1 MQEKNFEEKEIING
15 ENQPETE
22 QNLINN
28 EMNINNEQLNNNN
41 YEINNQEIINDNMNK
56 EEEEIHENNLDKNE
70 IITNDEAKKPI
81 IDNKNN
87 TLINENINN
96 IDNINQNNNLVYQ
109 INPSQNMNLNNLSK
123 EQREEI
129 IEKDLRALLSE
140 LSNIKE
146 QGNNYFNNKNYELAE
161 EKYKEGIQKI
171 NEFQIIQ
178 NIDEVNGQI
187 NEHLININ
195 LFNSKFHNNLST
207 VLYKQKK
214 YEESLKTA
222 EYIIQN
228 INKDHDVSYC
238 RILYCLIELKKIIL
252 ANHYAE
258 IIKKKFSKEVIAS
271 KFQAQLDRL
280 DKLNKEMSDKILNEN
295 PELKKEV
302 ISLNNN
308 MELNKEKEEQK
319 EDENEEENENK
330 IDFSKYLP
338 YILGGF
344 AFLIIGG
351 KYIYSKLKSE

>member
-70 IITNDEAKKPI
+70 LITNDEAKKPI

-207 VLYKQKK
+207 VLFKQKK

-228 INKDHDVSYC
+228 INKDHDISYC

-295 PELKKEV
+295 PELKKEL

-319 EDENEEENENK
+319 EDENK
-330 IDFSKYLP
+330 IMKYIP
-338 YILGGF
+338 YLVGGI
-344 AFLIIGG
+344 AFLLIGG
-351 KYIYSKLKSE
+351 RYIYKKLKGN

>member
-207 VLYKQKK
+207 VLFKQKK

-228 INKDHDVSYC
+228 IIKDHDVSYC

-271 KFQAQLDRL
+271 KFQE
-280 DKLNKEMSDKILNEN
+280 EMSDKILNEN

-319 EDENEEENENK
+319 EDENK
-330 IDFSKYLP
+330 IMKYIP
-338 YILGGF
+338 YLVGGI
-344 AFLIIGG
+344 AFLLIGG
-351 KYIYSKLKSE
+351 RYIYKKLKGN

>member
-207 VLYKQKK
+207 VLFKQKK

-319 EDENEEENENK
+319 EDENK
-330 IDFSKYLP
+330 IMKYIP
-338 YILGGF
+338 YLVGGI
-344 AFLIIGG
+344 AFLLIGG
-351 KYIYSKLKSE
+351 RYIYKKLKGN

>member
-207 VLYKQKK
+207 VLFKQKK

-228 INKDHDVSYC
+228 IIKDHDVSYC

-271 KFQAQLDRL
+271 KFQDQLDRL
-280 DKLNKEMSDKILNEN
+280 DKLNKEISDKILNEN
-295 PELKKEV
+295 PELKKEL

-319 EDENEEENENK
+319 EDENK
-330 IDFSKYLP
+330 IMKYIP
-338 YILGGF
+338 YLVGGI
-344 AFLIIGG
+344 AFLLIGG
-351 KYIYSKLKSE
+351 RYIYKKLKGN

>member
-207 VLYKQKK
+207 VLFKQKK

-271 KFQAQLDRL
+271 KFQDQLDRL

-319 EDENEEENENK
+319 EDENK
-330 IDFSKYLP
+330 IMKYIP
-338 YILGGF
+338 YLVGGI
-344 AFLIIGG
+344 AFLLIGG
-351 KYIYSKLKSE
+351 RYIYKKLKGN

>member
-207 VLYKQKK
+207 VLFKQKK

-271 KFQAQLDRL
+271 KFQDQLDRL

-302 ISLNNN
+302 ISLNNK

-319 EDENEEENENK
+319 EDENK
-330 IDFSKYLP
+330 IMKYIP
-338 YILGGF
+338 YLVGGI
-344 AFLIIGG
+344 AFLLIGG
-351 KYIYSKLKSE
+351 RYIYKKLKGN

>member
-207 VLYKQKK
+207 VLFKQKK

-258 IIKKKFSKEVIAS
+258 IIKKKFRKEVIAS
-271 KFQAQLDRL
+271 KFQDQLDRL

-319 EDENEEENENK
+319 EDENK
-330 IDFSKYLP
+330 IMKYIP
-338 YILGGF
+338 YLVGGI
-344 AFLIIGG
+344 AFLLIGG
-351 KYIYSKLKSE
+351 RYIYKKLKGN

>member
-146 QGNNYFNNKNYELAE
+146 QGNNYFNNQNYELAE

-207 VLYKQKK
+207 VLFKQKK

-228 INKDHDVSYC
+228 INKDHDISYC

-295 PELKKEV
+295 PELKKEL

-319 EDENEEENENK
+319 EDENK
-330 IDFSKYLP
+330 IMKYIP
-338 YILGGF
+338 YLVGGI
-344 AFLIIGG
+344 AFLLIGG
-351 KYIYSKLKSE
+351 RYIYKKLKGN

>member
-146 QGNNYFNNKNYELAE
+146 QGNNYFNNQNYELAE

-207 VLYKQKK
+207 VLFKQKK

-271 KFQAQLDRL
+271 KFQDQLDRL

-319 EDENEEENENK
+319 EDENK
-330 IDFSKYLP
+330 IMKYIP
-338 YILGGF
+338 YLVGGI
-344 AFLIIGG
+344 AFLLIGG
-351 KYIYSKLKSE
+351 RYIYKKLKGN

>member
-56 EEEEIHENNLDKNE
+56 EEEEIHENNIDKNE

-129 IEKDLRALLSE
+129 REKDLRALLSE

-207 VLYKQKK
+207 VLFKQKK

-295 PELKKEV
+295 PELKKEL

-319 EDENEEENENK
+319 EDENK
-330 IDFSKYLP
+330 IMKYIP
-338 YILGGF
+338 YLVGGI
-344 AFLIIGG
+344 AFLLIGG
-351 KYIYSKLKSE
+351 RYIYKKLKGN

>member
-123 EQREEI
+123 EQKEEI

-140 LSNIKE
+140 LSSIKE

-207 VLYKQKK
+207 VLFKQKK

-228 INKDHDVSYC
+228 INKDHDISYC

-295 PELKKEV
+295 PELKKEL

-319 EDENEEENENK
+319 EDENK
-330 IDFSKYLP
+330 IMKYIP
-338 YILGGF
+338 YLVGGI
-344 AFLIIGG
+344 AFLLIGG
-351 KYIYSKLKSE
+351 RYIYKKLKGN

>member
-207 VLYKQKK
+207 VLFKQKK

-238 RILYCLIELKKIIL
+238 RILFCLIELKKIIL

-271 KFQAQLDRL
+271 KFQDQLDRL

-319 EDENEEENENK
+319 EDENK
-330 IDFSKYLP
+330 IMKYIP
-338 YILGGF
+338 YLVGGI
-344 AFLIIGG
+344 AFLLIGG
-351 KYIYSKLKSE
+351 RYIYKKLKGN

>member
-207 VLYKQKK
+207 VLFKQKK

-228 INKDHDVSYC
+228 INKDHDISYC

-295 PELKKEV
+295 PELKKEL

-319 EDENEEENENK
+319 EDENK
-330 IDFSKYLP
+330 IMKYIP
-338 YILGGF
+338 YLVGGI
-344 AFLIIGG
+344 AFLLIGG
-351 KYIYSKLKSE
+351 KYIYKKLKGN

>member
-207 VLYKQKK
+207 VLFKQKK

-228 INKDHDVSYC
+228 IIKDHDVSYC

-319 EDENEEENENK
+319 EDENK
-330 IDFSKYLP
+330 IMKYIP
-338 YILGGF
+338 YLVGGI
-344 AFLIIGG
+344 AFLLIGG
-351 KYIYSKLKSE
+351 RYIYKKLKGN

>member
-146 QGNNYFNNKNYELAE
+146 QGNNYFNNQNYELAE

-207 VLYKQKK
+207 VLFKQKK

-228 INKDHDVSYC
+228 IIKDHDVSYC

-271 KFQAQLDRL
+271 KFQDQLDRL

-295 PELKKEV
+295 PELKKEL

-319 EDENEEENENK
+319 EDENK
-330 IDFSKYLP
+330 IMKYIP
-338 YILGGF
+338 YLVGGI
-344 AFLIIGG
+344 AFLLIGG
-351 KYIYSKLKSE
+351 RYIYKKLKGN

>member
-1 MQEKNFEEKEIING
+1 MQEKNINENEIING
-15 ENQPETE
+15 ENQPESE

-28 EMNINNEQLNNNN
+28 ELNNNN
-41 YEINNQEIINDNMNK
+41 NEQFNENNDEINNKEIKNDNINK

-70 IITNDEAKKPI
+70 IIINDEIKEPI

-87 TLINENINN
+87 SLINENINN
-96 IDNINQNNNLVYQ
+96 INNINKNNNLIYQ
-109 INPSQNMNLNNLSK
+109 NNPSQNMNLNNLSK
-123 EQREEI
+123 EQKEEI
-129 IEKDLRALLSE
+129 IEKDLRTLLSE
-140 LSNIKE
+140 LSSIKE

-187 NEHLININ
+187 NEHLMNIN

-207 VLYKQKK
+207 VLFKQKK

-238 RILYCLIELKKIIL
+238 RILFCLIELKKIIL

-258 IIKKKFSKEVIAS
+258 IIKNKFSKEIIAS
-271 KFQAQLDRL
+271 KFQEQLDRL

-308 MELNKEKEEQK
+308 MKLNKEEEEQK
-319 EDENEEENENK
+319 EDENT
-330 IDFSKYLP
+330 IMKYIP
-338 YILGGF
+338 YLVGGF
-344 AFLIIGG
+344 ALLLIGG
-351 KYIYSKLKSE
+351 RYIYKKLKGN

>member
-56 EEEEIHENNLDKNE
+56 EEEEIHENNLIKNE

-207 VLYKQKK
+207 VLFKQKK

-228 INKDHDVSYC
+228 IIKDHDVSYC

-319 EDENEEENENK
+319 EDENK
-330 IDFSKYLP
+330 IMKYIP
-338 YILGGF
+338 YLVGGI
-344 AFLIIGG
+344 AFLLIGG
-351 KYIYSKLKSE
+351 RYIYKKLKGN

>member
-70 IITNDEAKKPI
+70 ITTNDEAKKPI

-207 VLYKQKK
+207 VLFKQKK

-271 KFQAQLDRL
+271 KFQDQLDRL

-295 PELKKEV
+295 PELKKEL

-319 EDENEEENENK
+319 EDENK
-330 IDFSKYLP
+330 IMKYIP
-338 YILGGF
+338 YLVGGI
-344 AFLIIGG
+344 AFLLIGG
-351 KYIYSKLKSE
+351 RYIYKKLKGN

>member
-146 QGNNYFNNKNYELAE
+146 QGNNYFNNQNYELAE

-207 VLYKQKK
+207 VLFKQKK

-295 PELKKEV
+295 PELKKEL

-319 EDENEEENENK
+319 EDENK
-330 IDFSKYLP
+330 IMKYIP
-338 YILGGF
+338 YLVGGI
-344 AFLIIGG
+344 AFLLIGG
-351 KYIYSKLKSE
+351 RYIYKKLKGN

>member
-146 QGNNYFNNKNYELAE
+146 QGNNYFNNQNYELAE

-207 VLYKQKK
+207 VLFKQKK
-214 YEESLKTA
+214 YEESLKAA

-295 PELKKEV
+295 PELKKEL

-319 EDENEEENENK
+319 EDENK
-330 IDFSKYLP
+330 IMKYIP
-338 YILGGF
+338 YLVGGI
-344 AFLIIGG
+344 AFLLIGG
-351 KYIYSKLKSE
+351 RYIYKKLKGN

>member
-87 TLINENINN
+87 KLINENINN

-207 VLYKQKK
+207 VLFKQKK

-271 KFQAQLDRL
+271 KFQDQLDRL

-302 ISLNNN
+302 ISLNNK

-319 EDENEEENENK
+319 EDENK
-330 IDFSKYLP
+330 IMKYIP
-338 YILGGF
+338 YLVGGI
-344 AFLIIGG
+344 AFLLIGG
-351 KYIYSKLKSE
+351 RYIYKKLKGN

>member
-207 VLYKQKK
+207 VLFKQKK

-228 INKDHDVSYC
+228 INKDHDISYC

-271 KFQAQLDRL
+271 KFQDQLDRL

-295 PELKKEV
+295 PELKKEL

-319 EDENEEENENK
+319 EDENK
-330 IDFSKYLP
+330 IMKYIP
-338 YILGGF
+338 YLVGGI
-344 AFLIIGG
+344 AFLLIGG
-351 KYIYSKLKSE
+351 RYIYKKLKGN

>member
-207 VLYKQKK
+207 VLFKQKK
-214 YEESLKTA
+214 YEESLKTS

-228 INKDHDVSYC
+228 IIKDHDVSYC

-319 EDENEEENENK
+319 EDENK
-330 IDFSKYLP
+330 IMKYIP
-338 YILGGF
+338 YLVGGI
-344 AFLIIGG
+344 AFLLIGG
-351 KYIYSKLKSE
+351 RYIYKKLKGN

>member
-207 VLYKQKK
+207 VLFKQKK

-228 INKDHDVSYC
+228 IIKDHDVSYC

-252 ANHYAE
+252 ANHYAD
-258 IIKKKFSKEVIAS
+258 IIKKKFSKEVIVS
-271 KFQAQLDRL
+271 KFQEQLDRL

-319 EDENEEENENK
+319 EDENK
-330 IDFSKYLP
+330 IMKYIP
-338 YILGGF
+338 YLVGGI
-344 AFLIIGG
+344 AFLLIGG
-351 KYIYSKLKSE
+351 RYIYKKLKGN

>member
-56 EEEEIHENNLDKNE
+56 EEEEMHENNLDKNE

-207 VLYKQKK
+207 ALFKQKK

-228 INKDHDVSYC
+228 IIKDHDVSYC

-271 KFQAQLDRL
+271 KFQDQLDRL

-319 EDENEEENENK
+319 EDENK
-330 IDFSKYLP
+330 IMKYIP
-338 YILGGF
+338 YLVGGI
-344 AFLIIGG
+344 AFLLIGG
-351 KYIYSKLKSE
+351 RYIYKKLKGN

>member
-207 VLYKQKK
+207 VLFKQKK

-228 INKDHDVSYC
+228 IIKDHDVSYC

-280 DKLNKEMSDKILNEN
+280 DKLNKEISDKILNEN
-295 PELKKEV
+295 PELKKEL

-319 EDENEEENENK
+319 EDENK
-330 IDFSKYLP
+330 IMKYIP
-338 YILGGF
+338 YLVGGI
-344 AFLIIGG
+344 AFLLIGG
-351 KYIYSKLKSE
+351 RYIYKKLKGN

>member
-1 MQEKNFEEKEIING
+1 MQEKNYEEKEIING

-70 IITNDEAKKPI
+70 IITNEEAKKPI

-140 LSNIKE
+140 LSNIRE

-207 VLYKQKK
+207 VLFKQKK

-271 KFQAQLDRL
+271 KFQDQLDRL

-319 EDENEEENENK
+319 EDVNK
-330 IDFSKYLP
+330 IMKYIP
-338 YILGGF
+338 YLVGGI
-344 AFLIIGG
+344 AFLLIGG
-351 KYIYSKLKSE
+351 RYIYKKLKGN

>member
-207 VLYKQKK
+207 VLFKQKK

-228 INKDHDVSYC
+228 INKDHDISYC

-295 PELKKEV
+295 PELKKEL

-319 EDENEEENENK
+319 EDENK
-330 IDFSKYLP
+330 IMKYIP
-338 YILGGF
+338 YLVGGI
-344 AFLIIGG
+344 AFLLIGG
-351 KYIYSKLKSE
+351 RYIYKKLKGN

>member
-1 MQEKNFEEKEIING
+1 MQEKNIDENEIING
-15 ENQPETE
+15 ENQPESG

-28 EMNINNEQLNNNN
+28 EMNNNNDLLN
-41 YEINNQEIINDNMNK
+41 DNNIEINNKEIINDINK

-70 IITNDEAKKPI
+70 IITSDEIKEPI
-81 IDNKNN
+81 INNKNN

-96 IDNINQNNNLVYQ
+96 INNINFNNNLIYQ

-123 EQREEI
+123 EQKEEI
-129 IEKDLRALLSE
+129 IEKDLRSLLSE

-146 QGNNYFNNKNYELAE
+146 QGNNYFKNKNYELAE

-171 NEFQIIQ
+171 NEFQVIQ
-178 NIDEVNGQI
+178 NIDEMNGQI
-187 NEHLININ
+187 NEHLMNIN
-195 LFNSKFHNNLST
+195 LFNSKFYNNLST
-207 VLYKQKK
+207 VLFKQKK
-214 YEESLKTA
+214 YEESLKIA

-271 KFQAQLDRL
+271 KFQEQLDRL

-308 MELNKEKEEQK
+308 MKLNKEKEEQK
-319 EDENEEENENK
+319 EDENK
-330 IDFSKYLP
+330 IMKYIP
-338 YILGGF
+338 YLVGGF
-344 AFLIIGG
+344 ALLLIGG
-351 KYIYSKLKSE
+351 RYIYKKMKGN

>member
-81 IDNKNN
+81 IDNKKN

-207 VLYKQKK
+207 VLFKQKK

-228 INKDHDVSYC
+228 IIKDHDVSYC

-295 PELKKEV
+295 PELKKEL

-319 EDENEEENENK
+319 EDENK
-330 IDFSKYLP
+330 IMKYIP
-338 YILGGF
+338 YLVGGI
-344 AFLIIGG
+344 AFLLIGG
-351 KYIYSKLKSE
+351 RYIYKKLKGN

>member
-207 VLYKQKK
+207 VLFKQKK

-228 INKDHDVSYC
+228 IIKDHDVSYC

-271 KFQAQLDRL
+271 KFQDQLDRL

-308 MELNKEKEEQK
+308 MELNKEKEKQK
-319 EDENEEENENK
+319 EDENK
-330 IDFSKYLP
+330 IMKYIP
-338 YILGGF
+338 YLVGGI
-344 AFLIIGG
+344 AFLLIGG
-351 KYIYSKLKSE
+351 RYIYKKLKGN

>member
-207 VLYKQKK
+207 VLFKQKK

-238 RILYCLIELKKIIL
+238 RILYCLIELKKIIA

-258 IIKKKFSKEVIAS
+258 IIKKKFINEESFS
-271 KFQAQLDRL
+271 KFKEQLNRL
-280 DKLNKEMSDKILNEN
+280 DQLNKEFSDNLLNKN
-295 PELKKEV
+295 PVIKKEI
-302 ISLNNN
+302 ISINNDIK
-308 MELNKEKEEQK
+308 KEINIKK

>member
-41 YEINNQEIINDNMNK
+41 YEINNQEIINENMNK

-146 QGNNYFNNKNYELAE
+146 QGNNYFNNQNYELAE

-207 VLYKQKK
+207 VLFKQKK

-228 INKDHDVSYC
+228 INKDHDISYC

-295 PELKKEV
+295 PELKKEL

-319 EDENEEENENK
+319 EDENK
-330 IDFSKYLP
+330 IMKYIP
-338 YILGGF
+338 YLVGGI
-344 AFLIIGG
+344 AFLLIGG
-351 KYIYSKLKSE
+351 RYIYKKLKGN

>member
-214 YEESLKTA
+214 YEESLKAA

-271 KFQAQLDRL
+271 KFQDQLDRL

-319 EDENEEENENK
+319 EDENK
-330 IDFSKYLP
+330 IMKYIP
-338 YILGGF
+338 YLVGGI
-344 AFLIIGG
+344 AFLLIGG
-351 KYIYSKLKSE
+351 RYIYKKLKGN

>member
-207 VLYKQKK
+207 VLFKQKK

-271 KFQAQLDRL
+271 KFQDQLDRL

-295 PELKKEV
+295 PELKKEL

-319 EDENEEENENK
+319 EDENK
-330 IDFSKYLP
+330 IMKYIP
-338 YILGGF
+338 YLVGGI
-344 AFLIIGG
+344 AFLLIGG
-351 KYIYSKLKSE
+351 RYIYKKLKGN

>member
-1 MQEKNFEEKEIING
+1 MQEKNIEEKEIING

-207 VLYKQKK
+207 VLFKQKK

-295 PELKKEV
+295 PELKKEL

-319 EDENEEENENK
+319 EDENK
-330 IDFSKYLP
+330 IMKYIP
-338 YILGGF
+338 YLVGGI
-344 AFLIIGG
+344 AFLLIGG
-351 KYIYSKLKSE
+351 RYIYKKLKGN